1 MFHERICSYSLLR
14 LNSIVRVLYQ
24 NAGKNLPS
32 IVRARP
38 NGVTRALGP
47 NRHTRNLSTLR
58 LGKTNWKADPRVGSR
73 LNWELNK
80 GLNRD
85 SIKFGYVP
93 TLRLSWRT
101 SLSDRSERL
110 FDCSF
115 CSVTE
120 SPFDMRRWVYSFQNL
135 SHNNE
140 SKVNVCQIE
149 SWLYILS

>member
-32 IVRARP
+32 IVRAQRRYACFGSKP
-38 NGVTRALGP
+38 T
-47 NRHTRNLSTLR
+47 HTRNLSTLR